1 MDNNSKSDRK
11 ICEVWRISRTTA
23 SSAAITG
30 SKKENKEIE
39 VEERTIAAW
48 DNSGKFLYRGISRRT
63 CKFAWMRNVE
73 KCTANNVQ
81 LFPFCA
87 AVSRS
92 CALSLPLHVKSAT
105 RSWFNPSRQKNTPRQ
120 MSSTCYIFSF
130 ASLDLCGSWEEKSL
144 SSGGSISHTT
154 VTQAS
159 SSVL

>member
-1 MDNNSKSDRK
+1 MDNNSKSDRR
-11 ICEVWRISRTTA
+11 ICELWRLSRTTA

-73 KCTANNVQ
+73 KCTANNAQ

-87 AVSRS
+87 VVSFL
-92 CALSLPLHVKSAT
+92 CSLFTVACQIGDTFVIQSLAA
-105 RSWFNPSRQKNTPRQ
+105 KNAPRQ

-130 ASLDLCGSWEEKSL
+130 ASSDLRGLRREKFVIRGNSYAA
-144 SSGGSISHTT
+144 

-159 SSVL
+159 LL